1 MRIAFEDA
9 HTGGRLVLTQNEP
22 TLMQS
27 YQQGQVEGLLAIA
40 WNRGEA
46 QTLEVDGGPVESPA
60 YGVVTLMNNQAYRF
74 EQADQV
80 VLWQF
85 NREFYCI
92 LDHDVEVSCAG
103 FLFYG
108 THGLMTIAPDAEEQ
122 IKLQALL
129 HVFVDELQTRD
140 RVQGEMLRMLLK
152 RLIIKL
158 TRLARE
164 QHLSRGTDTS
174 SYDLIRQ
181 FAVLVETHYRTH
193 HQVQEYA
200 ELLNRSPK
208 TLSNLFA
215 QAHNRSPLQVIQD
228 RIALEAQRLLRYTD
242 KSVKEIGYELG
253 FEAASHFSRFFKR
266 HTEATPTAFRAVTQG
281 ENRKI

>member
-9 HTGGRLVLTQNEP
+9 QTGGRLVLTQHEP
-22 TLMQS
+22 TLAQS
-27 YQQGQVEGLLAIA
+27 YRQGLVEGLLAIA
-40 WNRGEA
+40 WNQGAE
-46 QTLEVDGGPVESPA
+46 QTVEVDGGPVTSPA
-60 YGVVTLMNNQAYRF
+60 HGVVTLMSNQAYRF
-74 EQADQV
+74 EQPDQV

-108 THGLMTIAPDAEEQ
+108 THGLMTIAPDDAEQ
-122 IKLQALL
+122 TKLQALL

-164 QHLSRGTDTS
+164 QHLGRGTDDS
-174 SYDLIRQ
+174 SFDLIRQ

-193 HQVQEYA
+193 HQVQDYA

-208 TLSNLFA
+208 TLANLFA
-215 QAHNRSPLQVIQD
+215 QVHDRSPLQVIQD

-253 FEAASHFSRFFKR
+253 FDASSHFSRFFKR
-266 HTEATPTAFRAVTQG
+266 HTRASPTAFRASTPGRNGQ
-281 ENRKI
+281 I